1 LLSQPD
7 FEFHYCSEG
16 AKALDTAIELQPLVI
31 LQDLVMPDGDGISLL
46 KAYRKHPVLR
56 NTPVVV
62 LSVQEDPAV
71 KKQAFEA
78 GAHDYMVKLP
88 DPIEFVARVRHHA
101 EGCLADRQL
110 AEAMRALRESQQQTI
125 ERNIELEKINEQKNR
140 LLGMAAH
147 DLRNPIGVV
156 LNFSEFLMTETF
168 DVLGPEH
175 QRMVTHIKN
184 VSEFMLKLVEDLL
197 DVTTIEAGQ
206 LRLNIEAVDLG
217 DLIRRNLSLNEIFA
231 AKKNISLELVSC
243 PDLPPLPIDAG
254 KINQVLNN
262 LVGNAVKY
270 SFPDTLVQVSVERSA
285 SDVTVSVSDQGKGI
299 PEKELHKLFKPFGRT
314 NVTATAGERSTG
326 LGLAIVRK
334 IVEGHGGQIGVR
346 SQLGTG
352 STFRFSLPVPS

>member
-1 LLSQPD
+1 MDTPERTEKERDAFVIMLVDDQAMVAEAVRRILLSQPD

-156 LNFSEFLMTETF
+156 LNFSEFLMT
-168 DVLGPEH
+168 
-175 QRMVTHIKN
+175 
-184 VSEFMLKLVEDLL
+184 
-197 DVTTIEAGQ
+197 
-206 LRLNIEAVDLG
+206 
-217 DLIRRNLSLNEIFA
+217 
-231 AKKNISLELVSC
+231 
-243 PDLPPLPIDAG
+243 
-254 KINQVLNN
+254 
-262 LVGNAVKY
+262 
-270 SFPDTLVQVSVERSA
+270 
-285 SDVTVSVSDQGKGI
+285 
-299 PEKELHKLFKPFGRT
+299 
-314 NVTATAGERSTG
+314 
-326 LGLAIVRK
+326 
-334 IVEGHGGQIGVR
+334 
-346 SQLGTG
+346 
-352 STFRFSLPVPS
+352 